1 MHISDGVLSA
11 PTLII
16 GGLAALAG
24 GGYGLRKLEPEK
36 MMSVAILTA
45 AFFVITL
52 IHLPGDLHLVLN
64 GLLGVML
71 GWAALPAVAVALLLQ
86 SILFQFGGLTSLGV
100 NICIAGYP
108 AVLCGMIFRRFLQGQ
123 GQNQSLSQYQGQ
135 GECRIQPGNQNQS
148 QDQTQKQSQRQN
160 QAQTQGR
167 WQYLAAF
174 LCGTSAIVLSAL
186 TASLFLISSGPL
198 FWGTATALVLAHIPV
213 MLIEGAVTVFIYS
226 RVIGIAPQLFQQ
238 P

>member
-24 GGYGLRKLEPEK
+24 VGYGLRKLEPEK

-108 AVLCGMIFRRFLQGQ
+108 AVLCGMIFRRFLQGR
-123 GQNQSLSQYQGQ
+123 G
-135 GECRIQPGNQNQS
+135 QS
-148 QDQTQKQSQRQN
+148 QNRN
-160 QAQTQGR
+160 QAQSQGR
-167 WQYLAAF
+167 WHYLAAF
-174 LCGTSAIVLSAL
+174 ACGTSAIVLSAL

-226 RVIGIAPQLFQQ
+226 RIIGIAPQLFQQ

>member
-24 GGYGLRKLEPEK
+24 VGYGLRKLEPEK

-52 IHLPGDLHLVLN
+52 VHLPGDLHLVLN

-108 AVLCGMIFRRFLQGQ
+108 AVLCGMIFRRFLQGHS
-123 GQNQSLSQYQGQ
+123 QNLSQYPVQ
-135 GECRIQPGNQNQS
+135 GERQNQS
-148 QDQTQKQSQRQN
+148 QVQSQTQNKNRN
-160 QAQTQGR
+160 QAQSQGR
-167 WQYLAAF
+167 GHYLAAF